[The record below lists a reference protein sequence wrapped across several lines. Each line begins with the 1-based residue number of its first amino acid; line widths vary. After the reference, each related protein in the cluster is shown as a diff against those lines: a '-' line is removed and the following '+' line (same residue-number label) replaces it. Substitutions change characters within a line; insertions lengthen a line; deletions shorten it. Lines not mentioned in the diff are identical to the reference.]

1 MMVGNRLVMECVGI
15 EAGLLGTKWHNR
27 GALVGSQMLTL
38 LVKPQWAC
46 TS

>member
-27 GALVGSQMLTL
+27 GGSRGKSDAYTVG
-38 LVKPQWAC
+38 
-46 TS
+46 